1 MKTVLVIDDEKPT
14 LSMFCLLL
22 EAMGYEVLMAESGA
36 GGLEL
41 FESKRPKIV
50 FTDIKMPDMGGLEVL
65 SRIKSLDPDAQV
77 IVVTGHGDVELALDS
92 LSLDATGFI
101 DKPIRQ
107 EVLQRELAR
116 AHERLD
122 SKGLSGEHVQVRRT
136 SDEVL
141 VVDVGGRLSAAS
153 EAAFDAARDKAVEQ
167 GQKVVVSLNESTR
180 LTGAGIALITQL
192 LLACRSAGASAV
204 VAAATAEQRQ
214 LLQDA
219 GVAHAGTIFPS
230 EAEALASAA
239 GHTV

>member
-22 EAMGYEVLMAESGA
+22 EAMGYEVLTAESGA
-36 GGLEL
+36 EGLEL

-50 FTDIKMPDMGGLEVL
+50 LTDIKMPDMDGLEVL
-65 SRIKSLDPDAQV
+65 SRIKALDAETQV

-107 EVLQRELAR
+107 DVLQRELAR
-116 AHERLD
+116 ARERLD
-122 SKGLSGEHVQVRRT
+122 SKGLAVEHVQVRRET
-136 SDEVL
+136 GVL
-141 VVDVGGRLSAAS
+141 VVEVGGRLSAAS
-153 EAAFDAARDKAVEQ
+153 ETAFDAARDKAAEL
-167 GQKVVVSLNESTR
+167 GQKVVVSLDESAR

-192 LLACRSAGASAV
+192 LLACRDAGSLAV
-204 VAAATAEQRQ
+204 VAAATEEQRQ

-219 GVAHAGTIFPS
+219 GVAHAGKIFPS
-230 EAEALASAA
+230 EAEALASTAEQ
-239 GHTV
+239 TV

>member
-14 LSMFCLLL
+14 LSMFRLLL
-22 EAMGYEVLMAESGA
+22 EAMGYEVLTAESGSA
-36 GGLEL
+36 GLAL
-41 FESKRPKIV
+41 FESKRPKFV
-50 FTDIKMPDMGGLEVL
+50 LTDIKMPDMDGLEVL
-65 SRIKSLDPDAQV
+65 SRIKALDPDAQV

-122 SKGLSGEHVQVRRT
+122 SKGLSGEHVQVRRRPG
-136 SDEVL
+136 VL
-141 VVDVGGRLSAAS
+141 VVEVRGRLSAAS
-153 EAAFDAARDKAVEQ
+153 EAAFDAARDEAAEQ
-167 GQKVVVSLNESTR
+167 GHRIVVSLDESAR

-192 LLACRSAGASAV
+192 LLACRDAGFSAV
-204 VAAATAEQRQ
+204 VAAATDEQRQ

-219 GVAHAGTIFPS
+219 GVAHAGRIFPS
-230 EAEALASAA
+230 ESEALAS
-239 GHTV
+239 GTEHIV